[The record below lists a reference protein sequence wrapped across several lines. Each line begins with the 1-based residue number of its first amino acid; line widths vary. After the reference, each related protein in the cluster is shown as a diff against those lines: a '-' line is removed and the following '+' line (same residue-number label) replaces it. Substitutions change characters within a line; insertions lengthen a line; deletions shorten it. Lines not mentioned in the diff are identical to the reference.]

1 MDTLIVVSNDKLLQI
16 VPENTPLTDAFLV
29 ADDILRQGS
38 RLANNES
45 TDTLTHCLLFFV
57 TRGTLPSFPRPF

>member
-1 MDTLIVVSNDKLLQI
+1 MVSNDKLLQI

-38 RLANNES
+38 RLLANHES
-45 TDTLTHCLLFFV
+45 TDILPLSVALFY
-57 TRGTLPSFPRPF
+57 TWLPWHPFYLRPF